1 MGCSGMY
8 QIYLLSVLT
17 NVLAGVALSVGG
29 MDEKLHLSSVFN
41 RELMQNDGFRLGL
54 GIVTFVV
61 GFFKLLSVSEGD
73 VPVVGDILPAIS
85 GLVLGLIL
93 LLQYYRSRSNVS
105 SPFVDT
111 IDNIFGKNS
120 AIFGTVGILIGVLHF
135 LLHRVLF
142 L

>member
-1 MGCSGMY
+1 MY

-41 RELMQNDGFRLGL
+41 KELMQNDGFRLGL

-61 GFFKLLSVSEGD
+61 GFFKLLSVTEGN
-73 VPVVGDILPAIS
+73 VPVVGDILPALS
-85 GLVLGLIL
+85 GLLLGLIL
-93 LLQYYRSRSNVS
+93 LLQYYRGKSTVS

-111 IDNIFGKNS
+111 MDSIFGKNS
-120 AIFGTVGILIGVLHF
+120 AVFGTIGILIAILHF
-135 LLHRVLF
+135 LLHPVLF

>member
-1 MGCSGMY
+1 MY

-41 RELMQNDGFRLGL
+41 KELMENDGFRLGL

-85 GLVLGLIL
+85 GLVLGMIL
-93 LLQYYRSRSNVS
+93 LLQYYRSRSTVS

-111 IDNIFGKNS
+111 LDNIFGKNS
-120 AIFGTVGILIGVLHF
+120 AVFGTVGILLGILHF

>member
-1 MGCSGMY
+1 MY

-93 LLQYYRSRSNVS
+93 LLQYYRGRSNVS

-120 AIFGTVGILIGVLHF
+120 AVFGTVGILIGVLHF
-135 LLHRVLF
+135 LLHRILF

>member
-1 MGCSGMY
+1 MY

-41 RELMQNDGFRLGL
+41 KDLMQSDGFRLGL

-61 GFFKLLSVSEGD
+61 GFFKLLSVTEGG

-93 LLQYYRSRSNVS
+93 LLQYYRSRSDVS

-111 IDNIFGKNS
+111 LDNIFGKNS
-120 AIFGTVGILIGVLHF
+120 AVFGTVGILIGLLHF

>member
-1 MGCSGMY
+1 MY

-41 RELMQNDGFRLGL
+41 KELMQNDGFRLGL

-61 GFFKLLSVSEGD
+61 GFFKLLSVTEGN
-73 VPVVGDILPAIS
+73 VPVVGDILPALS
-85 GLVLGLIL
+85 GLLIGLIL
-93 LLQYYRSRSNVS
+93 LLQYYRGKSTVS

-111 IDNIFGKNS
+111 MDNIFGKNS
-120 AIFGTVGILIGVLHF
+120 AVFGTIGILIGILHF
-135 LLHRVLF
+135 LLHPVLF

>member
-1 MGCSGMY
+1 MY

-85 GLVLGLIL
+85 GLVLGMIL
-93 LLQYYRSRSNVS
+93 LLQYYRGRSNVS

-120 AIFGTVGILIGVLHF
+120 AVFGTVGILIGILHF

>member
-1 MGCSGMY
+1 MY

-41 RELMQNDGFRLGL
+41 SELMQNDGFRLGL

-85 GLVLGLIL
+85 GLVLGMIL
-93 LLQYYRSRSNVS
+93 LLQYYRGRSNVS
-105 SPFVDT
+105 SPFVESL
-111 IDNIFGKNS
+111 DNIFGKNS
-120 AIFGTVGILIGVLHF
+120 AAFGTVGILIGVLHF

>member
-1 MGCSGMY
+1 MY

-41 RELMQNDGFRLGL
+41 KELMQNDGFRLGL

-61 GFFKLLSVSEGD
+61 GFFKLLSVTEGN
-73 VPVVGDILPAIS
+73 VPVVGDILPALS
-85 GLVLGLIL
+85 GLLLGLIL
-93 LLQYYRSRSNVS
+93 LLQYYRGKSTVS

-111 IDNIFGKNS
+111 MDNIFGKNS
-120 AIFGTVGILIGVLHF
+120 AVFGTIGILIGILHF
-135 LLHRVLF
+135 LLHPVLF

>member
-1 MGCSGMY
+1 MY

-41 RELMQNDGFRLGL
+41 RELMQNEGFRLGL

-85 GLVLGLIL
+85 GLVLGMIL
-93 LLQYYRSRSNVS
+93 LLQYYRGRSNVS

-120 AIFGTVGILIGVLHF
+120 AAFGTVGILIGVLHF
-135 LLHRVLF
+135 LLHKVLF

>member
-1 MGCSGMY
+1 MY

-54 GIVTFVV
+54 GIVTFIV

-85 GLVLGLIL
+85 GLVLGMIL
-93 LLQYYRSRSNVS
+93 LLQYYRSRSSVS
-105 SPFVDT
+105 SPFVET
-111 IDNIFGKNS
+111 VDNIFGKNS
-120 AIFGTVGILIGVLHF
+120 AAFGTVGILIGVLHF

>member
-1 MGCSGMY
+1 MY

-29 MDEKLHLSSVFN
+29 MDEKLHLSSIFN
-41 RELMQNDGFRLGL
+41 KELMENDGFRLGL

-85 GLVLGLIL
+85 GLVLGMIL
-93 LLQYYRSRSNVS
+93 LLQYYRSRSTVS

-111 IDNIFGKNS
+111 LDNIFGKNS
-120 AIFGTVGILIGVLHF
+120 AVFGTVGILIGILHF

>member
-1 MGCSGMY
+1 MY

-41 RELMQNDGFRLGL
+41 KELMQNDGFRLGL

-85 GLVLGLIL
+85 GLVLGMIL
-93 LLQYYRSRSNVS
+93 LLQYYRSRSTVS

-111 IDNIFGKNS
+111 LDNIFGKNS
-120 AIFGTVGILIGVLHF
+120 AVFGTVGILLGILHF

>member
-1 MGCSGMY
+1 MY

-41 RELMQNDGFRLGL
+41 KELMQNDGFRLGL

-85 GLVLGLIL
+85 GLVLGMIL
-93 LLQYYRSRSNVS
+93 LLQYYRGRSTVS

-111 IDNIFGKNS
+111 LDNIFGKNS
-120 AIFGTVGILIGVLHF
+120 AVFGTVGILIGILHF